1 MARTALTAIV
11 CGGPWDYDGV
21 LVTFTAAD
29 AVNKNQVVLTGRE
42 LVLVDNTN
50 VGAQTVTFTSVA
62 DPYGRTKDMSFSIPA
77 ATKRVFGPFT
87 RQGWDSGGQL
97 LIDAAAADVLI
108 CVLRLPDSWTGK

>member
-21 LVTFTAAD
+21 ALTWTAAD
-29 AVNKNQVVLTGRE
+29 AALKNQVTLTGRE
-42 LVLVDNTN
+42 IVLVDNTN

-77 ATKRVFGPFT
+77 ANKRIFGPFT

-97 LIDAAAADVLI
+97 LIDCAAADVML